1 MTKAYKIVLL
11 KNGKYT
17 TLYHGIN
24 RSKSL
29 LVGKWIIAEKKMVT
43 DCGKGEPYLSGIH
56 IFLDKEIA
64 EKYLKRFRSNK
75 PRVIIECLTKGL
87 RKKPSNSK
95 VYLADRIK
103 LLPPL
108 ANNLTRFIG
117 GN

>member
-1 MTKAYKIVLL
+1 MVISPPINL

-29 LVGKWIIAEKKMVT
+29 PVGKWIIAEKKMVT
-43 DCGKGEPYLSGIH
+43 DCGKGEPYLSGLH
-56 IFLDKEIA
+56 VFLNKEIA

-75 PRVIIECLTKGL
+75 PRIIIVCEAKGL
-87 RKKPSNSK
+87 RRKPSNEN

-103 LLPPL
+103 LTAPL
-108 ANNLTRFIG
+108 TDNLTKFIG
-117 GN
+117 G